1 VPVYPNHTDR
11 SVFINTQAIPM
22 LGQEVLQ
29 AQFNPNIQLISG
41 ATDTSYAFQQ
51 SLQAALLQARK
62 A

>member
-1 VPVYPNHTDR
+1 
-11 SVFINTQAIPM
+11 M

-29 AQFNPNIQLISG
+29 AQFSPNIQLISG